1 MKKMKRKL
9 RIKID
14 ETIDEKIPIVKDH
27 YGLKND
33 LELVRLLISEKYNAI
48 IIKEQLT
55 PSLNIDEEIN
65 NLFYQ
70 GYLNEFLEELKEKEL
85 VLFNQYNEYIDKKS
99 KPSESE
105 EVDSSD

>member
-33 LELVRLLISEKYNAI
+33 SELVRLLISEKYNAI
-48 IIKEQLT
+48 IVKEQLT
-55 PSLNIDEEIN
+55 PSVVINEKIDA
-65 NLFYQ
+65 LFYQ
-70 GYLNEFLEELKEKEL
+70 GFFDEFLEELAEKEPK
-85 VLFNQYNEYIDKKS
+85 LFNEYTKQQS
-99 KPSESE
+99 KPSEHQE
-105 EVDSSD
+105 EAT